1 MKNNALIFS
10 RLFSNITKYFI
21 KTLIF
26 YTFAVQ
32 KSEILIQ
39 RIQSIYLSL
48 AGILGFAVGYIID
61 FIPNDLTDMFLLFLI
76 GLLAFISLFC
86 FKSRNVQ
93 RKINYINIII
103 NVLLIGFMVYD
114 LLNSSGGSTTL
125 PEKGVELLVPVLL
138 IILLAMANKYI
149 NKDEKLIKSVDR
161 FR

>member
-1 MKNNALIFS
+1 
-10 RLFSNITKYFI
+10 
-21 KTLIF
+21 
-26 YTFAVQ
+26 
-32 KSEILIQ
+32 LIQ

-48 AGILGFAVGYIID
+48 AGIIGFIVGYLTD
-61 FIPNDLTDMFLLFLI
+61 FIPDELTDMLLLFMI

-86 FKSRNVQ
+86 FKSRGVQ
-93 RKINYINIII
+93 RKINYLNIII
-103 NVLLIGFMVYD
+103 NVVLIGFMVYD
-114 LLNSSGGSTTL
+114 LLNSSGGKNLL

>member
-1 MKNNALIFS
+1 
-10 RLFSNITKYFI
+10 
-21 KTLIF
+21 
-26 YTFAVQ
+26 
-32 KSEILIQ
+32 LIQ

-48 AGILGFAVGYIID
+48 AGIIGFIVGYLTD
-61 FIPNDLTDMFLLFLI
+61 FIPNELTDMLLLFLI
-76 GLLAFISLFC
+76 GLFAFISLFC
-86 FKSRNVQ
+86 FKNRNVQ
-93 RKINYINIII
+93 RKINYLNIII

-114 LLNSSGGSTTL
+114 LLNSSGGKNLL